1 MLKKISQE
9 VVQYSKYS
17 DIKNSYLPSQK
28 SANYNQKIRWIWP
41 IRRQWVQLI
50 IRQFFNCGGTLKT
63 MNITQHIERGAK
75 FFPEKTA
82 LIFEDKAYSYLE
94 LNQLANRVANSL
106 VKLGVKSGDRVALFL
121 PNIPEF
127 IIAYLG
133 ILKIGAVVVS
143 VSAMLKSDEV
153 RFILNDSEAVAVI
166 TTESLREQVPD
177 DDLGFLKYVCIADLS
192 ETVNELTG
200 NDISLSTLMTIASSD
215 AQAISMEPT
224 APAAIV
230 YTSGTTGFPK
240 GATLSHGNVC
250 SNMHS
255 VKHSSRM
262 NSDDKLLLFVPLF
275 HCFGQNHV
283 LNSGL
288 NAGATIILQR
298 RFNPEQV
305 LEVVKTEGVTMFFG
319 VPTVYYRL
327 LELGI
332 TKLDLKSIRYYFS
345 AAAKMPVQL
354 VRKWQE
360 SLGQLI
366 SEGYGLTETSPF
378 ACYNHDLE
386 YKWGSIG
393 VPIEDVEMKV
403 VDEGGEEVESG
414 EIGELLVRGPN
425 VMLGYWNRP
434 EETKKVIRNGWFH
447 TGDLGKMDEDGYFYI
462 VDRLKDMINVS
473 GFKVYP
479 SEVERVIL
487 MHPGVSEVAVYGV
500 KHQIK
505 GEITAANVV
514 RKLGKLLT
522 VEDLKSFCSQ
532 RMANYKVP
540 HLIRFVAEIPRN
552 ATGKV
557 LKRILCQQK

>member
-1 MLKKISQE
+1 M
-9 VVQYSKYS
+9 
-17 DIKNSYLPSQK
+17 
-28 SANYNQKIRWIWP
+28 
-41 IRRQWVQLI
+41 
-50 IRQFFNCGGTLKT
+50 

-82 LIFEDKAYSYLE
+82 LIFEDQTYSYLE
-94 LNQLANRVANSL
+94 LNQLANRAANSL

-153 RFILNDSEAVAVI
+153 RFILNDSEAVAII
-166 TTESLREQVPD
+166 TTESLRKQVPD
-177 DDLGFLKYVCIADLS
+177 DDLGFLKYVCIADFS
-192 ETVNELTG
+192 ETVDELTG

-215 AQAISMEPT
+215 AQAVSMAPT

-255 VKHSSRM
+255 VKHSSGM

-298 RFNPEQV
+298 RFKPEQV

-327 LELGI
+327 LEMGI

-378 ACYNHDLE
+378 ACYNHNSK

-393 VPIEDVEMKV
+393 IPIEDVEMKV

-414 EIGELLVRGPN
+414 EVGELLVRGPN

-434 EETKKVIRNGWFH
+434 EETKKVLRNGWFH

-473 GFKVYP
+473 GFNVYP

-487 MHPGVSEVAVYGV
+487 MHPDVSEVAVYGV

-505 GEITAANVV
+505 GEITAANIIL
-514 RKLGKLLT
+514 KLGKLLT

-532 RMANYKVP
+532 RMATYKVP
-540 HLIRFVAEIPRN
+540 HLIRFVDSIPRN

-557 LKRILCQQK
+557 LKRVLCAQK